1 MILQSA
7 NCNANTIFILF
18 TGAAID
24 MSRWKDKV
32 AAIVFAGFC
41 GEALANILTGEI
53 NPSGKLSETFPLKIE
68 DIPSFNKYQ
77 NSCITRYEEGIDVG
91 YRYYNSYNVDVLYP
105 FGYGLSYSNF
115 EYSKSGTDYDQEG
128 IIIKYRI
135 KNNSAVAGKE
145 ISQVYIR
152 LLISYIYRPELELK
166 GFSKNEI
173 EPGASVEVKIKLSLD
188 AFGYYSVGLDK
199 WVTDDGLYEVLVGSS
214 SKDIRIKILLKIE
227 NNQIKMI

>member
-7 NCNANTIFILF
+7 NCNANTIVILF

-77 NSCITRYEEGIDVG
+77 NSCIMRYEEGVDVG

-135 KNNSAVAGKE
+135 KNNSVVAGKE

-152 LLISYIYRPELELK
+152 PLRYIS
-166 GFSKNEI
+166 S
-173 EPGASVEVKIKLSLD
+173 
-188 AFGYYSVGLDK
+188 
-199 WVTDDGLYEVLVGSS
+199 
-214 SKDIRIKILLKIE
+214 
-227 NNQIKMI
+227 

>member
-7 NCNANTIFILF
+7 NCNANTIVILF

-77 NSCITRYEEGIDVG
+77 NSCITRYEEGVDVG

-128 IIIKYRI
+128 IIIKYGI
-135 KNNSAVAGKE
+135 KNNSVVAGKE

-152 LLISYIYRPELELK
+152 PLRYIYRPELELK
-166 GFSKNEI
+166 EFSKDEI

-214 SKDIRIKILLKIE
+214 SKDIRIKILLKVE